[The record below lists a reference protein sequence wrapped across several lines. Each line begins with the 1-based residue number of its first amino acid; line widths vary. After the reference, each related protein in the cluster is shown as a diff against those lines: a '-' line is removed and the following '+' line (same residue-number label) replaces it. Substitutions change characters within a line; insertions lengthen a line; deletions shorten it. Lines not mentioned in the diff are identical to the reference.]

1 MPKCIHVKG
10 KKTPPVSCAKNFQ
23 KKMRMAML
31 PFQNKK
37 SDQGCIFILFF
48 LNTVPGTSHIKIYWS
63 FIWQSWEPKARALS
77 TCVELQSLILYKGTS
92 PFTLNKYEAKSSALW
107 WRSLKLY
114 EPTILPAVC
123 KSPAFLMHFWQ
134 QPRERTGTY
143 YSTAVIWRL
152 FFRDLQS
159 KFRRRMGCT

>member
-1 MPKCIHVKG
+1 MPK
-10 KKTPPVSCAKNFQ
+10 
-23 KKMRMAML
+23 
-31 PFQNKK
+31 
-37 SDQGCIFILFF
+37 IFRRKCEWQCFHFKRRKVIKAAFLFYFF